1 MINFLNSI
9 VDTITSLISFVIH
22 AIQSLFSLLINIPR
36 YVAYLSNVLQYIPAV
51 FAPFLLVS
59 ISLYV
64 MYLIVGRSVND

>member
-9 VDTITSLISFVIH
+9 VDTITSLISFVVH

-36 YVAYLSNVLQYIPAV
+36 YVTYLSNVLQYIPSV